1 MLQPQGIR
9 ECKNHKCHK
18 QRQPM
23 EKNIDNNLFGFVVFS
38 LYKTDR
44 KWSDQGGDGEGEK
57 AKSKRE
63 GHLLRNHLR

>member
-23 EKNIDNNLFGFVVFS
+23 ERNIDNYLFRFVVIP
-38 LYKTDR
+38 LYETDR

-63 GHLLRNHLR
+63 GHLLRNLLK

>member
-18 QRQPM
+18 QRRPM
-23 EKNIDNNLFGFVVFS
+23 QKNIDNYLFGFDVIS
-38 LYKTDR
+38 LYETDR
-44 KWSDQGGDGEGEK
+44 KWSDQRGDGEGEK

>member
-1 MLQPQGIR
+1 MQ
-9 ECKNHKCHK
+9 
-18 QRQPM
+18 
-23 EKNIDNNLFGFVVFS
+23 KNIDNYLFGFVVIS
-38 LYKTDR
+38 LYETDR